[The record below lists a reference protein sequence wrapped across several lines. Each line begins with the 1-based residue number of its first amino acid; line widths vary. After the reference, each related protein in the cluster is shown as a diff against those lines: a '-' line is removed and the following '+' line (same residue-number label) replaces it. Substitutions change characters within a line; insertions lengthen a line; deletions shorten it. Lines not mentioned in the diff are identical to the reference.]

1 MQAYV
6 GGLFREQGLDVV
18 KEWLNPLFIPRLDG
32 AYQAESREHLVPAS
46 AAPAATSSPP
56 PQSAAPS
63 PSPPG
68 GIIETPDR
76 TIHARLRSRTTQNSS
91 GQTPR
96 VASPL
101 QREAD
106 RPNSKRK
113 RRGSTLRDGGSRDA
127 GKTIMILAAEHGA
140 KYYGLMSCTITRYFR
155 LSVR

>member
-6 GGLFREQGLDVV
+6 GGLFREQGLEVV
-18 KEWLNPLFIPRLDG
+18 KEWLNPLLRPRIDD
-32 AYQAESREHLVPAS
+32 AYQAESREHLVLVP
-46 AAPAATSSPP
+46 AAPATTSSPP

-68 GIIETPDR
+68 GAIENPDR
-76 TIHARLRSRTTQNSS
+76 TIHSRLRSRTTQNSPR
-91 GQTPR
+91 QTPR

-113 RRGSTLRDGGSRDA
+113 RRGGTLRDGGSGDV
-127 GKTIMILAAEHGA
+127 GKT
-140 KYYGLMSCTITRYFR
+140 
-155 LSVR
+155 

>member
-18 KEWLNPLFIPRLDG
+18 KEWLNPLFRPRIDD

-46 AAPAATSSPP
+46 AAPATTSSPP
-56 PQSAAPS
+56 PQSAAPT

-68 GIIETPDR
+68 GTTTETPDR

-91 GQTPR
+91 RQTPR

-113 RRGSTLRDGGSRDA
+113 RRGSTLRDGGSGDA
-127 GKTIMILAAEHGA
+127 GKTIMVLATEHGA
-140 KYYGLMSCTITRYFR
+140 NIMA
-155 LSVR
+155 